1 MKRLLSVIG
10 CAASMWCI
18 STKSIA
24 GQDAPERVL
33 EQFAANFSTL
43 DVSAITALFRPDA
56 VFFGSTVPRFLRG
69 PAGVDEYFQKAWAGA
84 APGTMTCDIQ
94 SIKNPAKDVTL
105 IAAICQ
111 LARPGRTSVVR
122 VSAALTHDV
131 EGWLFSDFHVSAEP
145 PTR

>member
-1 MKRLLSVIG
+1 MKRLLSAIG
-10 CAASMWCI
+10 CAASLWCL
-18 STKSIA
+18 STGSIA

-33 EQFAANFSTL
+33 ERFAANFSTL
-43 DVSAITALFRPDA
+43 DVSAMTALFRPDTA
-56 VFFGSTVPRFLRG
+56 FFGSTVPRLLRG

-94 SIKNPAKDVTL
+94 SIQKPTQDVTL
-105 IAAICQ
+105 MAAMCQ

-131 EGWLFSDFHVSAEP
+131 EGWLFSDLHVSAEP